1 VKPSLGVDPR
11 KVYFVTGLSGQL
23 LEILQLRAAV
33 TFAKGVNVVHVAHN
47 HPSGLG
53 ERVAT

>member
-1 VKPSLGVDPR
+1 MKPSLGVDPR